1 MLNLLKRITLL
12 SITIVLMSS
21 AAYSQDDPSMDHGK
35 KEKSNEPVGLKTSD
49 GMLYGQDYDVSMPVM
64 DYGDLLKSA
73 DENNNK
79 VIMVKGKVADV
90 CQAMGCW
97 MTMTDGAITTR
108 ATTSHKFALP
118 KDIAGQ
124 EAVII
129 GTFKVTEISEEEAR
143 HYNEESKNPVA
154 NESIVGPQKVYEID
168 AIGIKILN
176 PVAESDQN

>member
-1 MLNLLKRITLL
+1 MFNLLKRITLL
-12 SITIVLMSS
+12 SLALVLMSS
-21 AAYSQDDPSMDHGK
+21 VAFSQDDPTMSHEK
-35 KEKSNEPVGLKTSD
+35 PLKSNEPVGLKTSD
-49 GMLYGQDYDVSMPVM
+49 GMLYGQDYDVSLPVM
-64 DYGDLLKSA
+64 DYGDLLKNA
-73 DENNNK
+73 DDNNNK
-79 VIMVKGKVADV
+79 VIMVRGKVADV

-108 ATTSHKFALP
+108 ATTSHKFVLP

-124 EAVII
+124 DAVII

-143 HYNEESKNPVA
+143 HYNEESKTPVA

-176 PVAESDQN
+176 PVSDSN